1 MASNS
6 TASPLVA
13 GDIAWILTSSSLV
26 FLQIPALGL
35 FYSGLSDQ
43 KNSLTTLLAVLLCFC
58 VVAIQWVLF
67 GFSLSFSDTSHSN
80 FIGNFDY
87 GFLKNTMDTQN
98 MVAGTIPNALLAM
111 YQMMFACITPGL
123 LIGGIAGRMRLLP
136 MMIFVFLWT
145 TIVYDP
151 IAYWTWSSNGWLHN
165 LNCLDYA
172 GGSVV
177 HLSSGVTGFMLAPH
191 NPAFVYIGTALLWF
205 GWNGF
210 NGGSALGSNE
220 RAVGAAF
227 ATNIAAA
234 AKRFSAI
241 AFCNGV
247 VIALVAITPGS
258 GYIQPGV
265 ALFLF
270 VHWLG
275 VDDTLE
281 VGASHGV
288 GGAFGMILTGIFA
301 QFSITNVDVAGLAG
315 IAAVTVW
322 TAGWTCIIVLAVNM
336 IPGLKMRCHKDAEA
350 VGLDTAEVGEVSY
363 PVYESVATEEPS
375 KLEKEEFLE
384 PRITK
389 PLGDVSPHPSQATLA
404 DNGIEIIC
412 PPVEGLPRVRTN

>member
-1 MASNS
+1 
-6 TASPLVA
+6 
-13 GDIAWILTSSSLV
+13 
-26 FLQIPALGL
+26 
-35 FYSGLSDQ
+35 
-43 KNSLTTLLAVLLCFC
+43 
-58 VVAIQWVLF
+58 
-67 GFSLSFSDTSHSN
+67 
-80 FIGNFDY
+80 
-87 GFLKNTMDTQN
+87 
-98 MVAGTIPNALLAM
+98 
-111 YQMMFACITPGL
+111 MMFACITPGL

-151 IAYWTWSSNGWLHN
+151 IAYWTWSSNGWLHS

-177 HLSSGVTGFMLAPH
+177 HLSSGVTGFILAVLLGKRNDYGVREYKPH

-210 NGGSALGSNE
+210 NGGSALASNE

-234 AKRFSAI
+234 AGGLTMMAMESLVNKKRFSAI

-265 ALFLF
+265 ALVFGVLTPIVCFYASKF

-301 QFSITNVDVAGLAG
+301 QFSITNVDVAGGATAGWIDTVWIQVPVQLAG

-350 VGLDTAEVGEVSY
+350 VGLDTAEVGEASY

-375 KLEKEEFLE
+375 KLEKEELLE

-389 PLGDVSPHPSQATLA
+389 PLGDVSPHPSQTTLA
-404 DNGIEIIC
+404 DNGIEIVC